1 MKTMRCFDDLLE
13 VVRDAGPV
21 VVAIAGGEDDQVAA
35 AVAIGLE
42 MGLILHA
49 TLTGDPNA
57 ILAQFPGNAHHSVTV
72 LPAQTAAEK
81 AALAVAEVRAGRADV
96 LIKGAVDSGAYLKA
110 VVCKTTGIAK
120 SEVLSNISIAAI
132 PGLERLVG
140 ATDNGIVP
148 APTCR
153 QKRAIIQNTAALW
166 RGLGVTIPKVAMVAA
181 TEKVTPA
188 MPATVDAAQIAEQG
202 IEGFEVAGPMGYD
215 MAVNPR
221 AASLKGA
228 GASPVAGHADL
239 LLFPNIEAANAVVK
253 SWKFHANAQTGSIV
267 LGGQVPILLN
277 SRSDGAQA
285 RLNGLL
291 LAITMQAAQ
300 RAARQA

>member
-1 MKTMRCFDDLLE
+1 MSAVRSFDELSG
-13 VVRDAGPV
+13 VVRATGPV
-21 VVAIAGGEDDQVAA
+21 VVAIAGGEDQQVAA
-35 AVAIGLE
+35 ALAIGLE

-49 TLTGDPNA
+49 TLTGDPSA
-57 ILAQFPGNAHHSVTV
+57 ILALLPANAHHSVTI
-72 LPAQTAAEK
+72 LPAQGAAEM
-81 AALAVAEVRAGRADV
+81 AALAVAEVAAGRADI

-110 VVCKTTGIAK
+110 VVNRSTGIAQ
-120 SEVLSNISIAAI
+120 SDVLSNITIAAI
-132 PGLERLVG
+132 PGLDRLIG

-148 APTCR
+148 APTCG
-153 QKRAIIQNTAALW
+153 QKRSIVQNTVPLW
-166 RGLGVTIPKVAMVAA
+166 RGLGVSVPKVALLAA

-188 MPATVDAAQIAEQG
+188 MPATVDAAQIAGQG
-202 IEGFEVAGPMGYD
+202 IAGFEVAGPMGYD
-215 MAVNPR
+215 MAINPR

-228 GASPVAGHADL
+228 GENRVAGHADL

-291 LAITMQAAQ
+291 LAITMLAGQ
-300 RAARQA
+300 RAGH